1 MNSCIFE
8 NPSVIEEAI
17 DLYGSQSVV
26 ASIDI
31 KKNFWE
37 NLESILAVVE
47 KSKKINFPS
56 TVKLLTKIGFG
67 ECILN
72 CDHS

>member
-47 KSKKINFPS
+47 KSKKLIF
-56 TVKLLTKIGFG
+56 LLQLS
-67 ECILN
+67 C
-72 CDHS
+72 